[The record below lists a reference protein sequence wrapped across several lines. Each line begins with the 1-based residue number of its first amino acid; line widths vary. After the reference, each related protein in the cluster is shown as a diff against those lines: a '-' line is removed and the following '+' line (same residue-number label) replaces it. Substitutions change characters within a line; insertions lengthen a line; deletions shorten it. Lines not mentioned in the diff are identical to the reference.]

1 MQYST
6 RQIPR
11 RDRGGF
17 GPATLWLAL
26 FVGALAG
33 ESPVIGQGAPGK
45 GSDSVPAESS
55 HTEIE
60 EVRLVLL
67 PTVVTDSRGRPVRG
81 LSVDEFTLVE
91 EGVPQQ
97 IRVFATE
104 DDAPV
109 SLAFLLDVSASM
121 GLRGQ
126 LEEAKRAIAGF
137 VEVLSPEDRFG
148 LIGFADDQVTWITPF
163 TDDRARFLRRLEV
176 QDPGGRTALF
186 DALAESPGML
196 GEESR
201 GRRAIVLFTDGF
213 DNASTVPVLDAVWT
227 ARRVRVPVYSLS
239 FVPMRRSI
247 APRRVRDSLATLERV
262 SEETG
267 GRLYA
272 IHDER
277 DLDRAIAEIQ
287 AELRFQYV
295 IGYYPG
301 RPSRGGEGFR
311 RVELAARRER
321 LTVRT
326 RTGYYPAP

>member
-1 MQYST
+1 VE
-6 RQIPR
+6 
-11 RDRGGF
+11 D
-17 GPATLWLAL
+17 
-26 FVGALAG
+26 
-33 ESPVIGQGAPGK
+33 
-45 GSDSVPAESS
+45 
-55 HTEIE
+55 
-60 EVRLVLL
+60 
-67 PTVVTDSRGRPVRG
+67 
-81 LSVDEFTLVE
+81 FTLVE

-104 DDAPV
+104 DDAPI

-121 GLRGQ
+121 GLRAQ
-126 LEEAKRAIAGF
+126 LDEAKRAIAGF

-148 LIGFADDQVTWITPF
+148 LIGFADNQVTWITPF
-163 TDDRARFLRRLEV
+163 TEDRARFLRRLEV
-176 QDPGGRTALF
+176 QSPGGRTALF
-186 DALAESPGML
+186 NALARSPGML
-196 GEESR
+196 GEEGR
-201 GRRAIVLFTDGF
+201 WRRAIVLFTDGF
-213 DNASTVPVLDAVWT
+213 DNASTVPVLEAVWT
-227 ARRVRVPVYSLS
+227 ARRVRVPVYTLS

-277 DLDRAIAEIQ
+277 DLDRAMAGIQ

-301 RPSRGGEGFR
+301 RPERGGDGFR
-311 RVELAARRER
+311 RIDLATSRKR
-321 LTVRT
+321 LKVRT